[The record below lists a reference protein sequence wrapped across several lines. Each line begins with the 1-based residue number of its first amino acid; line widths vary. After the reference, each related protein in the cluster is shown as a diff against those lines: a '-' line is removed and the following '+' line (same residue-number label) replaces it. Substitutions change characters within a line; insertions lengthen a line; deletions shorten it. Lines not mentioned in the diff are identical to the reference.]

1 MMIDVSYATK
11 FNKEDRNRISDDIAE
26 KLEFYGYRPAY
37 MKTKNPIMT
46 KRKSAAY
53 LYKRISA
60 LRTSQSKKTCI
71 GLVDLRNSEV
81 NAVLEVK
88 LHPSKT
94 ENFCLTVQS
103 FEIVTM
109 SSQTPRWSL
118 CE

>member
-60 LRTSQSKKTCI
+60 LRNNKSKTTGI

-81 NAVLEVK
+81 NAGLEVK
-88 LHPSKT
+88 LHPSKSET
-94 ENFCLTVQS
+94 YCLTVQS
-103 FEIVTM
+103 IEIVTLGM
-109 SSQTPRWSL
+109 SASA
-118 CE
+118 